1 MSHIILVSG
10 GVKSGKSE
18 FAEYLA
24 SKEKY
29 VTYIALSEK
38 RPNDN
43 LWKKKIRIHQL
54 RRPKNWKLIETE
66 DLIPI
71 IKEDKGILLI
81 DSLGGFI
88 SNSLKIKEDEW
99 KNYLNNFLYF
109 LESYKSKI
117 IIVGEQTGWGLMSEY
132 EIGNLYT
139 DRLGVCLKEITKIS
153 KENWITNHE
162 ILQLKKLL
170 ALWLI
175 LG

>member
-24 SKEKY
+24 SKEKN

-38 RPNDN
+38 RPKDK
-43 LWKKKIRIHQL
+43 LWEEKVRIHKL
-54 RRPKNWKLIETE
+54 RRPNSWKLIETE
-66 DLIPI
+66 NLIPI
-71 IKEDKGILLI
+71 IKVDNGNLLI
-81 DSLGGFI
+81 DSLGGFVVD
-88 SNSLKIKEDEW
+88 SLKIKDDEW
-99 KNYLNNFLYF
+99 KVSLNNLLYY
-109 LESYKSKI
+109 LKAYKNKI

-153 KENWITNHE
+153 KENWITINGKAIKLDNMFFE
-162 ILQLKKLL
+162 IPK
-170 ALWLI
+170 
-175 LG
+175 

>member
-24 SKEKY
+24 RKEKD
-29 VTYIALSEK
+29 VTYIALSEN
-38 RPNDN
+38 RPKDE
-43 LWKKKIRIHQL
+43 LWNEKIKIHRL

-66 DLIPI
+66 NLIPI
-71 IKEDKGILLI
+71 IKVDNGVLLI

-88 SNSLKIKEDEW
+88 VNNLKIKEDEW
-99 KNYLNNFLYF
+99 KNCLNNLLYY
-109 LESYKSKI
+109 LKIYKSKI

-132 EIGNLYT
+132 EIGNIYT

-153 KENWITNHE
+153 KENWITINGKAIKLDNMFFE
-162 ILQLKKLL
+162 IPR
-170 ALWLI
+170 
-175 LG
+175 

>member
-24 SKEKY
+24 SKEKD
-29 VTYIALSEK
+29 VTYIALSEN
-38 RPNDN
+38 RPEDK
-43 LWKKKIRIHQL
+43 LWMEKIKIHKL
-54 RRPKNWKLIETE
+54 RRPKSWKLIETE
-66 DLIPI
+66 NLIPI
-71 IKEDKGILLI
+71 IKVDNGILLI

-88 SNSLKIKEDEW
+88 VNSLKIKEDEW
-99 KNYLNNFLYF
+99 KNCLNNLMYY

-132 EIGNLYT
+132 KIGNLYT

-153 KENWITNHE
+153 KENWITINGKAIKLDNMFFE
-162 ILQLKKLL
+162 IPK
-170 ALWLI
+170 
-175 LG
+175 

>member
-24 SKEKY
+24 SKEKN
-29 VTYIALSEK
+29 VTYIALSED
-38 RPNDN
+38 RPNDK
-43 LWKKKIRIHQL
+43 LWKKKIKVHQL
-54 RRPKNWKLIETE
+54 RRPKSWKLIETE
-66 DLIPI
+66 NLIPL
-71 IKEDKGILLI
+71 IKVDMGILLI

-88 SNSLKIKEDEW
+88 VNNLKIKEDEW
-99 KNYLNNFLYF
+99 KNCLNNLLYY
-109 LESYKSKI
+109 LKIYKSKI

-153 KENWITNHE
+153 KENWITINGKAIKLDNMFFE
-162 ILQLKKLL
+162 IPK
-170 ALWLI
+170 
-175 LG
+175 